1 MMRRGEIVL
10 GDKRLMRRLSGRFR
24 RRVTRVLLAGG
35 ALIYIAWSVESADE
49 STREKQALVDISR
62 IEHVTRLF
70 RADQGRCPDDI
81 EELVSAQWDER
92 YSVNTIDPWGQPYR
106 IQCPRASDPGG
117 VMVLSG
123 GPDREITGEDDIT
136 SL

>member
-10 GDKRLMRRLSGRFR
+10 GDKRIIRRLSSRIR
-24 RRVTRVLLAGG
+24 RRIVRVFLAGT

-70 RADQGRCPDDI
+70 RADHGRCPDDI
-81 EELVSAQWDER
+81 DELTSPQWNDR
-92 YSVNTIDPWGQPYR
+92 YSVTPIDPWGQPYQ

-117 VMVLSG
+117 VMVLSAG
-123 GPDREITGEDDIT
+123 SDGVITGEDDIT